1 MVTRRQAREWALM
14 VLASF
19 DLNPQAQANADSALA
34 AFWGLQEELE
44 RERVASGE
52 RVKKAFCAKSAAARA
67 TLEEMKAFAEARV
80 KGVCAQRPDLDAC
93 IEAHL
98 KNWELY
104 RLGTVERNVLRLGV
118 WELLNC
124 ADVPAPIVINESVDL
139 AKYFSETKSGRFVN
153 AVLDHLSKELAG
165 QKGAGEWTPAK

>member
-14 VLASF
+14 FLTSF
-19 DLNPQAQANADSALA
+19 DLNPQENADSALA
-34 AFWGLQEELE
+34 AFWEQQEELE

-52 RVKKAFCAKSAAARA
+52 RVKKAFCSVDAAVRA
-67 TLEEMKAFAEARV
+67 SLAEMKAFTESRV
-80 KGVCAQRPDLDAC
+80 KGVCARRADLDAR

-98 KNWELY
+98 KNWSLY
-104 RLGTVERNVLRLGV
+104 RLGTVERNALRLGA
-118 WELLNC
+118 WELVYC

-153 AVLDHLSKELAG
+153 AVLDNIAKELAT
-165 QKGAGEWTPAK
+165 QKDAGEWTPAK

>member
-14 VLASF
+14 FLTSF
-19 DLNPQAQANADSALA
+19 DLNPQENADSALA
-34 AFWGLQEELE
+34 AFWEQQEELE

-52 RVKKAFCAKSAAARA
+52 RVKKAFCSVDAAVRA
-67 TLEEMKAFAEARV
+67 SLEEMKTFAESRV
-80 KGVCAQRPDLDAC
+80 KGVCAQRRELDAR

-98 KNWELY
+98 KNWKLY
-104 RLGTVERNVLRLGV
+104 RLGTVERNVLRLGA

-124 ADVPAPIVINESVDL
+124 ADVPSPIVINESVDI

-153 AVLDHLSKELAG
+153 GVLDNLAKEIAN